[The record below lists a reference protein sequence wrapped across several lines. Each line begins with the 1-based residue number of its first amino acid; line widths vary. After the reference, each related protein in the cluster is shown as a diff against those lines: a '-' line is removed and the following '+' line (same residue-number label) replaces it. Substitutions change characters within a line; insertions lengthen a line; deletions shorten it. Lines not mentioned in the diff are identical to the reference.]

1 MWKPYVHLDLVR
13 VSTDEL
19 VGHNAE
25 ACQAPGR
32 LCYNCREP
40 GHEST
45 NCPQPRT
52 TDGKQCYAC
61 GGVGELSRAVRTA
74 RADEQDMSS
83 LIVLLPRT
91 SVDLAD
97 SELLLDKSVTSVV
110 DSVSHRVQLNRFIAY
125 AQATSLEHVTEVVS
139 EVVSE
144 VDHEVEWPSDA

>member
-1 MWKPYVHLDLVR
+1 
-13 VSTDEL
+13 
-19 VGHNAE
+19 
-25 ACQAPGR
+25 
-32 LCYNCREP
+32 
-40 GHEST
+40 
-45 NCPQPRT
+45 
-52 TDGKQCYAC
+52 
-61 GGVGELSRAVRTA
+61 
-74 RADEQDMSS
+74 MSS

-139 EVVSE
+139 EEVSE